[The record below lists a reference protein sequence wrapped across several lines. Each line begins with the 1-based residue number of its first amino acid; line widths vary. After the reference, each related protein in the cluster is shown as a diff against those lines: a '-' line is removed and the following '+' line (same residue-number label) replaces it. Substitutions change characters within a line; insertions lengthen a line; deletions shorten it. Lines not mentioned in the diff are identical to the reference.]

1 MSAERLHIL
10 DGHGY
15 IFRAHYGLATGGK
28 DRQPVRLSTA
38 AGMPTGA
45 LYVYTSMLIRLHL
58 DERPERIAVV
68 FDTGKPSFRS
78 DLDAEYKAN
87 RSEAPDDLR
96 VQLPFFRRL
105 TEAFSW
111 PCMSVEGVEADDVIA
126 TLVGQARARDW
137 DVVIY
142 SGDKDLMQLV
152 DDHVVVIDSMR
163 QITYDAAG
171 VEKKFGVPP
180 ALVGEFLSL
189 VGDSSDNIP
198 GVNGVGPVTAA
209 RLLGQYGSIDN
220 LLAHVDELKGKIK
233 ERLTDPAERDNL
245 ALSRQLVA
253 LKRDVE
259 VPLGLDDLVPA
270 PWNGEPL
277 RRMLEE
283 LEFQALIER
292 LEQKSLAVGDGP
304 APAPAPPVA
313 GSAAA
318 VLDDPDRQP
327 VLVTRPEQVAE
338 LAAAARAAGRLAIHL
353 ERDGQRD
360 DRAKM
365 VGIAI
370 ALPDAAPVYIPLQ
383 HRYLSAPTQLTPED
397 LRPLAD
403 VWGDP
408 AIQVICHDA
417 KLVYRT
423 LAACGMP
430 VGGVAEDTMLA
441 AYLLDASQ
449 DDVRLE
455 QIAQDVLGVILPG
468 QRALVGSGRTAI
480 AFEAVSVEE
489 ATRHAGRSAA
499 AVLAADGVLA
509 ARLGQGGLDRLW
521 RDLELPL
528 ARLLARVE
536 AIGVRID
543 VAHLRALG
551 ERLTGDL
558 AGLETRIQELAGEP
572 VNVGSPKQLGQLLF
586 DKLGLRSERMKK
598 NKTGFSVDHD
608 VLDAMREQHA
618 IIAPILEHRELTKL
632 KNTYIDA
639 LPPLINPATGRLHTS
654 FRQAVAATGRL
665 SSTDPNLQNIPIRS
679 ELGREIRR
687 AFIADPGKVLVS
699 ADYSQIE
706 LRILAHLSGDP
717 VLRKAFAEGI
727 DVHTQTAA
735 EVFGIPLDQVGPTE
749 RRVAKAVNYG
759 LAYGQS
765 DFGLARALDIPREEA
780 RQHIAR
786 YFERFS
792 TVRQFMEEVVEK
804 ARKAGAAYTIL
815 GRRRPIPNLSGRDY
829 RARSAAERIAQNTP
843 MQGSGAD
850 IIKLAMLRVDRL
862 LAERGFR
869 AELLLTVH
877 DELVLEVDVDQADE
891 LSPLLVAEM
900 EGAFELEVPLVV
912 EVGRGATWADAH

>member
-1 MSAERLHIL
+1 
-10 DGHGY
+10 
-15 IFRAHYGLATGGK
+15 
-28 DRQPVRLSTA
+28 
-38 AGMPTGA
+38 
-45 LYVYTSMLIRLHL
+45 
-58 DERPERIAVV
+58 
-68 FDTGKPSFRS
+68 
-78 DLDAEYKAN
+78 
-87 RSEAPDDLR
+87 
-96 VQLPFFRRL
+96 
-105 TEAFSW
+105 
-111 PCMSVEGVEADDVIA
+111 MSVEGVEADDTIA
-126 TLVGQARARDW
+126 TLVDRARERDW

-171 VEKKFGVPP
+171 VQKKFGVPP
-180 ALVGEFLSL
+180 ALVGEYLSL
-189 VGDSSDNIP
+189 VGDTSDNVP
-198 GVNGVGPVTAA
+198 GVSGVGPVTASK
-209 RLLGQYGSIDN
+209 LLGQYGSIDN

-233 ERLTDPAERDNL
+233 ERLTDPAERANL
-245 ALSRQLVA
+245 DLSRQLIA
-253 LKRDVE
+253 LRRDVE
-259 VPLGLDDLVPA
+259 LPLGLDDLVPA

-277 RRMLEE
+277 RRLLEE

-292 LEQKSLAVGDGP
+292 LEQKTIAEG
-304 APAPAPPVA
+304 APAPAPIP

-318 VLDDPDRQP
+318 ALDDPDRQP
-327 VLVTRPEQVAE
+327 VLVTTADQVAS
-338 LAAAARAAGRLAIHL
+338 LAAAARAAGRMAIHI
-353 ERDGQRD
+353 ERDGQRE

-365 VGIAI
+365 LGIAI
-370 ALPDAAPVYIPLQ
+370 ALPGGAPAYIPLQ
-383 HRYLSAPTQLTPED
+383 HRYLSAPAQLGEQD
-397 LRPLAD
+397 LRPLAE

-408 AIQVICHDA
+408 SVQVICHDA
-417 KLVYRT
+417 KLVYKT

-455 QIAQDVLGVILPG
+455 QVAEHVLGVVLPT
-468 QRALVGSGRTAI
+468 QRALLGTGKTAI
-480 AFEAVSVEE
+480 GFEAVSVED
-489 ATRHAGRSAA
+489 ATRHSGRASA
-499 AVLAADGVLA
+499 AVLVAGDVLA
-509 ARLGQGGLDRLW
+509 GRLAQGGLDGLW
-521 RDLELPL
+521 RDVELPL
-528 ARLLARVE
+528 ARLLARIE
-536 AIGVRID
+536 ATGVRID
-543 VAHLRALG
+543 VAHLRGLAEKLG
-551 ERLTGDL
+551 GEL
-558 AGLETRIQELAGEP
+558 AALETRIQEMAGEP
-572 VNVGSPKQLGQLLF
+572 INIGSPKQLGAFLF
-586 DKLGLRSERMKK
+586 EKLGLRSERMKR

-618 IIAPILEHRELTKL
+618 IIGPILEHRELTKL

-639 LPPLINPATGRLHTS
+639 LPPLVNPATGRLHTS

-687 AFIADPGKVLVS
+687 AFVADPGKVLVS

-717 VLRKAFAEGI
+717 VLRRAFAEGI

-735 EVFGIPLDQVGPTE
+735 EVFGIPLDQVGPVE

-765 DFGLARALDIPREEA
+765 DFGLARALDISREEA
-780 RQHIAR
+780 RRHIER

-792 TVRQFMEEVVEK
+792 TVRQFMEDVVAR
-804 ARKAGAAYTIL
+804 ARKAGAAFTVL
-815 GRRRPIPNLSGRDY
+815 GRRRPIPGLGARDY

-900 EGAFELEVPLVV
+900 EGAFQLDVPLVV
-912 EVGRGATWADAH
+912 EVGRGPTWADAH

>member
-292 LEQKSLAVGDGP
+292 LEQKSLAVGNGP
-304 APAPAPPVA
+304 APAPVPPVA